1 MSRVKQWQRQDMHV
15 GMLCHGFEFRC
26 DLGFGFGPLCE
37 HELQLSTFLASDEQV
52 GDLRIPLRC
61 DPVKGYS

>member
-1 MSRVKQWQRQDMHV
+1 MHV